1 MSRSP
6 YDREILRLAVPAL
19 GALAAEPVYVLVDT
33 AIVGH
38 LGVAPL
44 AALAV
49 AGTLLTGAFTLFNFL
64 TYGTTAQV
72 ARFHG
77 AGDER
82 TASALG
88 VQALWLASAIGIVLL
103 AAAVL
108 LARPAVELM
117 GVTGHTE
124 DLAVLYMRIAAI
136 GLPFALIALAG
147 QGYLRG
153 VSDLRTPLR
162 IVIAANAVNVVL
174 ELLFVYVFDWGVKG
188 SAWGTAIAQA
198 GMGLAFARHLWAP
211 AWRPS
216 LDRIRPLVRIGGE
229 IFVRTAALYASFVV
243 ASAVLARVGTTS
255 LAAHQIAFQLWT
267 FLALIL
273 DAIAIAAQVIVGRT
287 LGAGDAESAY
297 DASKRM
303 LWWSLAL
310 GTVLGAMML
319 ALTSVL
325 PHAFTGDAGVID
337 RAEAIWPLFALMQP
351 LAGVVFAL
359 DGILIGA
366 GDTRYLMWSMLIA
379 GVGVYVP
386 IALAALHFDWGI
398 VGVWSGLIALLV
410 ARALALGWRFR
421 SRRWAVTG
429 APAPAPRPRPGDGTP
444 GVEAAR

>member
-1 MSRSP
+1 VRRSR

-44 AALAV
+44 AALAI

-82 TASALG
+82 TAATLG
-88 VQALWLASAIGIVLL
+88 VQALWLASAIGVVLVAL
-103 AAAVL
+103 AEL
-108 LARPAVELM
+108 LARPAVEVM
-117 GVTGHTE
+117 GGTGHTA
-124 DLAVLYMRIAAI
+124 DLAVTYMRIAAI

-153 VSDLRTPLR
+153 MSNLSTPLK
-162 IVIAANAVNVVL
+162 IVIASNLVNVVL
-174 ELLFVYVFDWGVKG
+174 EVVFVYGFGWGVAG

-198 GMGLAFARHLWAP
+198 GMGLAFARLLWRA
-211 AWRPS
+211 AAGSRRPN
-216 LDRIRPLVRIGGE
+216 LDRIRPLLRIGGE
-229 IFVRTAALYASFVV
+229 IFVRTAALYGSFVV
-243 ASAVLARVGTTS
+243 ASAVLARIGTAS

-273 DAIAIAAQVIVGRT
+273 DAIAIAGQVIIGRT
-287 LGAGDAESAY
+287 LGAGDAGSAY
-297 DASKRM
+297 DAARRM
-303 LWWSLAL
+303 IGWSLAL
-310 GTVLGAMML
+310 GTLLGAVML
-319 ALTSVL
+319 ALTWTL
-325 PHAFTGDAGVID
+325 PHAFTDDAAVID
-337 RAEAIWPLFALMQP
+337 RAQAVWPLFALMQP

-366 GDTRYLMWSMLIA
+366 GDTRFLMWSMLVA

-386 IALAALHFDWGI
+386 IALAALHFHWGI
-398 VGVWSGLIALLV
+398 VGVWCGLIALLV
-410 ARALALGWRFR
+410 ARAAVLGARFAG
-421 SRRWAVTG
+421 RRWALTG
-429 APAPAPRPRPGDGTP
+429 APA
-444 GVEAAR
+444 